1 MNILEINT
9 WIGEIEVDILQTK
22 TLYEYYQTIIPVSVN
37 KEINTSID
45 WCGITVKCNYFST
58 CIQLDT
64 IALNGLHALTGGN
77 REVFDKL
84 LNDYTDMMVKK
95 MEMAL
100 ELTEHHVFPENV
112 YVTICNDAKKCFEF
126 FKMICL
132 YGKNNA

>member
-84 LNDYTDMMVKK
+84 LIYYFFVK
-95 MEMAL
+95 L
-100 ELTEHHVFPENV
+100 YHYNNILQQVFPL
-112 YVTICNDAKKCFEF
+112 VTYH
-126 FKMICL
+126 L
-132 YGKNNA
+132 S